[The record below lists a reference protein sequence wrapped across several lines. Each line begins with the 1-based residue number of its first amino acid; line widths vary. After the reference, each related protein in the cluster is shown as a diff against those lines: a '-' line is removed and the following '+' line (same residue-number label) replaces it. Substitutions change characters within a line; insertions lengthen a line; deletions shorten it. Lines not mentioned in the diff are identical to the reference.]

1 MKRWEALEIFGRLR
15 SDVIV
20 VYGPGGLSSELDAKS
35 PSELNIYSPMPYPT
49 SFGLGLALALPTRK
63 VVVMEGDGSVLSGLT
78 ALPTLA
84 TVGPRNL
91 VNVVWDNGTWF
102 SSGTMGTKAH
112 YGPVPAPTAVRTD
125 LAAHAKASGC
135 DRVFTVQTLDEF
147 ESVLRPALAEEAPCY
162 IVAKVEQTAMPGVTT
177 KQIGTVEEAV
187 NFRRALIKRKWVGAA
202 HAGVSQGKWLAAE
215 ERSLPLTIPEV
226 KIVKES
232 GPRPSLEKAR
242 IIYSSLREAGIDF
255 VVYVPDSANY
265 LIQRFA
271 REDKNITSVAAT
283 REDDALAMAMGAFMG
298 GRNSVAIM
306 EASGLGLCPLALA
319 ILSHEQRLGTL
330 ILYSHNFALGEVRSS
345 HACTRWIAD
354 PLFDALMIPH
364 MTLTNIKDA
373 PFMIKQAWRTVRGQM
388 CPVAISLPLDV
399 IWDE

>member
-15 SDVIV
+15 RDVIV
-20 VYGPGGLSSELDAKS
+20 VYGPGGLTSELDVKS

-49 SFGLGLALALPTRK
+49 PFGFGLALALLKRK
-63 VVVMEGDGSVLSGLT
+63 VVVMEGDGSALSGLT

-91 VNVVWDNGTWF
+91 LNIVWDNGTWF

-112 YGPVPAPTAVRTD
+112 YGPVPAPTSVRTD
-125 LAAHAKASGC
+125 LAAHAKASGL
-135 DRVFTVQTLDEF
+135 DRVFTVQTLGEF
-147 ESVLRPALAEEAPCY
+147 ENVLRPALAEEAPSY
-162 IVAKVEQTAMPGVTT
+162 IVAKVEQTAMPGITT
-177 KQIGTVEEAV
+177 KQVGTVEEAI
-187 NFRRALIKRKWVGAA
+187 NFRRALVKRNWVGAA
-202 HAGVSQGKWLAAE
+202 HAGVSQGKWLAPE
-215 ERSLPLTIPEV
+215 ERLSPFTIPDV
-226 KIVKES
+226 KIERES

-242 IIYSSLREAGIDF
+242 IIYSSLRDAGIDF
-255 VVYVPDSANY
+255 VAYVPDSANY

-271 REDKNITSVAAT
+271 REDSNITSVAAT

-298 GRNSVAIM
+298 GRNPAVII
-306 EASGLGLCPLALA
+306 EASGLGLCPLALS
-319 ILSHEQRLGTL
+319 ILSHEQRLGAL

-373 PFMIKQAWRTVRGQM
+373 PLMIKQAWRTVRGQM
-388 CPVAISLPLDV
+388 CPVAISLPLDM

>member
-15 SDVIV
+15 GADIV
-20 VYGPGGLSSELDAKS
+20 VYGPGGASSELHAKS

-49 SFGLGLALALPTRK
+49 SFALGLALALPK
-63 VVVMEGDGSVLSGLT
+63 QKIVVMQGDGSVLSGLT

-84 TVGPRNL
+84 TVAPQNL
-91 VNVVWDNGTWF
+91 VNIVWDNGTWF

-112 YGPVPAPTAVRTD
+112 YGPVPAPTAFRTD
-125 LAAHAKASGC
+125 LAAHARASGF
-135 DRVFTVQTLDEF
+135 DRVSVATTLEEF
-147 ESVLRPALAEEAPCY
+147 ENVLRTALAEETPSY
-162 IVAKVEQTAMPGVTT
+162 IVAKVEQTSMPGVSS
-177 KQIGTVEEAV
+177 KQVGTVEEAV
-187 NFRRALIKRKWVGAA
+187 NFRRALIERNWVGAA
-202 HAGVSQGKWLAAE
+202 HAGVSHGKWLAPD
-215 ERSLPLTIPEV
+215 ERSSPVTIPDV
-226 KIVKES
+226 KIATES

-242 IIYSSLREAGIDF
+242 VIYTSLRRAGVDF
-255 VVYVPDSANY
+255 IAYVPDSANY

-271 REDKNITSVAAT
+271 REDTEIIGVAAA

-298 GRNSVAIM
+298 GRNPAVIM
-306 EASGLGLCPLALA
+306 EASGLGLCPLAFA
-319 ILSHEQRLGTL
+319 ILSHEQRLGAL

-364 MTLTNIKDA
+364 MTLTDIKDA
-373 PFMIKQAWRTVRGQM
+373 PLLITQAWRTVRGQM
-388 CPVAISLPLDV
+388 CPVAISLPLAV